1 MAKQQQFLRARG
13 FSGLLLRNSVQSLH
27 STLHK
32 SLYTKSPD
40 PLSPRDWGVWPARL
54 ARVEKARILVATK
67 NDVRKEAVQTSI
79 EPE

>member
-32 SLYTKSPD
+32 SKSPD

-54 ARVEKARILVATK
+54 ARGEKARVLVATK
-67 NDVRKEAVQTSI
+67 NDVRKEAIQTSI